1 MLQGASK
8 RERVGGRGGVRAQ
21 GGREAGRVVA
31 AGSRAR
37 RREGGRAATCTRLTP
52 EEEEEAAAA
61 VVVVVVE
68 VQQRDSGRLGR
79 VGQELRIDPSRAQR
93 RSLALAAVAGGWA
106 AP

>member
-61 VVVVVVE
+61 AVVVVVE

>member
-37 RREGGRAATCTRLTP
+37 RTEGGRATTCTRLTP

-61 VVVVVVE
+61 AVVVE